1 MFSIFHSYCGQLK
14 DFGID
19 WFGPAV
25 IHDDEAGAVSVP
37 DTIIPL
43 QPHEMA
49 VLHTL
54 YSPLQV
60 FVKLCEHARYCMYVY
75 TLCFE

>member
-54 YSPLQV
+54 HCKYLLNYVSTLGT
-60 FVKLCEHARYCMYVY
+60 ACMCIHSV
-75 TLCFE
+75 LSS